1 MESWDS
7 KLKRLQDSLSLTM
20 EGLAGNLGITPRTL
34 SDFMKPANEG
44 GREPAG
50 PVQRL
55 IDLLLGEIESQG
67 LVKRSL
73 LNLVIIHGDFRFS
86 DAERS
91 VIGMLLKLHS
101 SSVAQ
106 RNNEFHYIATKR
118 DHIGT
123 EVFEDIKRGRVQL
136 HVFSESDSD
145 LNTDSASDSARDCY
159 FTTTATWLIT
169 QAMGRNL
176 AHITIAA
183 DAMKFWP
190 LAKELKELAGVD
202 VTFIRE
208 TLSIVDNANFE
219 KLERKLEKDFK
230 ICVLNPSSGRRF
242 GRILTL
248 KALPSKPGISFGY
261 IKLDR
266 KDAQDDDIPGDTI
279 FFSWNHMKKDRTGNA
294 EMDIS
299 ALQVDDYVSFS
310 IGMNNKGIC
319 AIDVA
324 LVERAP
330 SVVSTSAATSLKATN
345 VGVSQKENELID
357 ILKDAIS
364 VCAGENG
371 WGLLSAV
378 GSRISIQHPEFLK
391 ECGYATIKKF
401 AEAHKAVFVYSHTGD
416 GTQYSAACL
425 RTVGSV

>member
-1 MESWDS
+1 MESWDL

-34 SDFMKPANEG
+34 SDFMKPSSEG

-86 DAERS
+86 DAEKS

-106 RNNEFHYIATKR
+106 RNNEFHYIATKE
-118 DHIGT
+118 DHIPK
-123 EVFEDIKRGRVQL
+123 VFEDIKRGRVQL
-136 HVFSESDSD
+136 HIFSESDQD
-145 LNTDSASDSARDCY
+145 LDTNDARDCY

-169 QAMGRNL
+169 QAMERNL
-176 AHITIAA
+176 AHITFAA

-208 TLSIVDNANFE
+208 TLPIADNTKFE
-219 KLERKLEKDFK
+219 KLEKKLEKDFK
-230 ICVLNPSSGRRF
+230 IGVLNPSSGRRF

-261 IKLDR
+261 IRLDR
-266 KDAQDDDIPGDTI
+266 KEFQDEDIPSDTI

-299 ALQVDDYVSFS
+299 NLEVDDYVSFS
-310 IGMNNKGIC
+310 IGMNNKGVC
-319 AIDVA
+319 ATDVA
-324 LVERAP
+324 LVERAS
-330 SVVSTSAATSLKATN
+330 SVVSTSIATSMGMTST
-345 VGVSQKENELID
+345 GTSQEENELTEMI
-357 ILKDAIS
+357 KDAIS

-371 WGLLSAV
+371 WALQSAI
-378 GSRISIQHPEFLK
+378 GSRMSIQHPHYK
-391 ECGYATIKKF
+391 EILPGFTTIKQF
-401 AEAHKAVFVYSHTGD
+401 ALTHTSVFEYSHNGD
-416 GTQYSAACL
+416 ETQYSAACL
-425 RTVGSV
+425 RVKK